1 MGSTNFTNPYAIEV
15 IRAKQKELVRG
26 IMNTEDLVDLLIA
39 NGVLQAGSQT
49 LISSIPER
57 EEKNLKMLKI
67 LISRGER
74 ACRIFF
80 YPCLKQVEPEIY
92 QHVRAY
98 VGGVNNGMRDARRQL
113 IGYLLQKDK
122 QGPKSI
128 KELNPYVLEKSTPSK
143 QMPKSEG
150 DLDPF
155 RKAISS
161 GDIHLLQELIKDL
174 DVNSVRSSNDPLLHL
189 AAEHGKE
196 AILFF
201 LLREGAQLDLKDG
214 EGRTALHRASESGHT
229 AVVQALLKA
238 GADLHAADQRPK
250 PSLHLAAELGHEN
263 TVNALV
269 LEERRS
275 LTNQTTNE
283 INAALFKAVQR
294 NLDEVAA
301 SLIDHGAEVN
311 DSNELGYTPMLLAA
325 ELGNTETFKV
335 LLSKKARLDVRLPNQ
350 ISSLHLAVRSGS
362 LQIAQILLNNGIDPD
377 ISGCNDQTP
386 LHLCAKHNQL
396 ALMALLLRHGA
407 QINCTT
413 REGFTPLHLATQS
426 GHIEAVT
433 KLLEGNADMHLKD
446 KQGRAALHWAAA
458 QGEVPIIEALLD
470 AGADA
475 NTTDKE
481 RKSPLHLAAIEGHA
495 KAISALLDGEAKVGA
510 KEMDGCSALHYAA
523 QNGKRGAAAVL
534 LASNK
539 SKNVDERNV
548 WRRTPLHL
556 AAEHGH
562 EMLVSLL
569 LENGARINA
578 MDNNKDTPL
587 HCACRNGHLETVK
600 VLINW
605 TNGERAKIHVINNV
619 KKTALQ
625 VAEAEDTETHQN
637 ICMLLKRKLFL
648 VK

>member
-1 MGSTNFTNPYAIEV
+1 MEIEVVAESHLLLITSMGSTNFTNPYAIEV

-128 KELNPYVLEKSTPSK
+128 KELNPCVLEKSTPSK
-143 QMPKSEG
+143 QMPESEG
-150 DLDPF
+150 DPDPF

-275 LTNQTTNE
+275 LTNQTTV
-283 INAALFKAVQR
+283 L
-294 NLDEVAA
+294 
-301 SLIDHGAEVN
+301 HG
-311 DSNELGYTPMLLAA
+311 
-325 ELGNTETFKV
+325 
-335 LLSKKARLDVRLPNQ
+335 
-350 ISSLHLAVRSGS
+350 
-362 LQIAQILLNNGIDPD
+362 
-377 ISGCNDQTP
+377 
-386 LHLCAKHNQL
+386 
-396 ALMALLLRHGA
+396 
-407 QINCTT
+407 
-413 REGFTPLHLATQS
+413 
-426 GHIEAVT
+426 
-433 KLLEGNADMHLKD
+433 
-446 KQGRAALHWAAA
+446 
-458 QGEVPIIEALLD
+458 
-470 AGADA
+470 
-475 NTTDKE
+475 
-481 RKSPLHLAAIEGHA
+481 AAIEDDA
-495 KAISALLDGEAKVGA
+495 T
-510 KEMDGCSALHYAA
+510 
-523 QNGKRGAAAVL
+523 
-534 LASNK
+534 LAE
-539 SKNVDERNV
+539 V
-548 WRRTPLHL
+548 
-556 AAEHGH
+556 
-562 EMLVSLL
+562 
-569 LENGARINA
+569 
-578 MDNNKDTPL
+578 
-587 HCACRNGHLETVK
+587 
-600 VLINW
+600 
-605 TNGERAKIHVINNV
+605 
-619 KKTALQ
+619 
-625 VAEAEDTETHQN
+625 
-637 ICMLLKRKLFL
+637 
-648 VK
+648 